1 MTSLVE
7 TLLNYA
13 RLDQNMVKIEK
24 EPLNLSTLIQTCIDR
39 KKSDNVNISFINQSN
54 NQAVLADNKY
64 ITMVLNNLLQ
74 NAINYGR
81 DKVLVELSYKSHNI
95 IMSIS
100 DDGDGVPTEQR
111 ENIIKPFFRARN
123 SLNNIKGHGIG
134 LAIVKRILDWHHG
147 TLTISNA
154 TELSGSKFTISFPL
168 QQTK

>member
-1 MTSLVE
+1 
-7 TLLNYA
+7 
-13 RLDQNMVKIEK
+13 
-24 EPLNLSTLIQTCIDR
+24 
-39 KKSDNVNISFINQSN
+39 
-54 NQAVLADNKY
+54 
-64 ITMVLNNLLQ
+64 MVLNNLLQ

-81 DKVLVELSYKSHNI
+81 SKVLVELSYKSHNI

-111 ENIIKPFFRARN
+111 ENIIKPFFRAKN

-147 TLTISNA
+147 TLIISNA
-154 TELSGSKFTISFPL
+154 TELSGSKFTISLPL